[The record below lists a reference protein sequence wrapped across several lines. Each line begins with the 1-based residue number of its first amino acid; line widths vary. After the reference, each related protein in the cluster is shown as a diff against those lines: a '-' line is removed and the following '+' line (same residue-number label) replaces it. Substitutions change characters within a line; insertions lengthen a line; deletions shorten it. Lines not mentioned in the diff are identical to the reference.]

1 MRHFQRSGTGQD
13 WYALVVLHCEASR
26 SVGQISWDKL
36 QPRFL
41 LSSSCLL
48 LDSLL
53 PRMKKCW
60 TKYLLF
66 LHLKSLLFLLPF
78 LHLPSLTATLTLAL
92 PCPKKPLQGRG
103 KEAIEVEGGHQFWSR
118 VGALLFTLTSTG
130 FTEKKN
136 LLRHNKLC
144 GHNERA
150 SNLTT
155 FKKRMIE
162 DSEQFK

>member
-1 MRHFQRSGTGQD
+1 M
-13 WYALVVLHCEASR
+13 
-26 SVGQISWDKL
+26 
-36 QPRFL
+36 
-41 LSSSCLL
+41 
-48 LDSLL
+48 
-53 PRMKKCW
+53 
-60 TKYLLF
+60 
-66 LHLKSLLFLLPF
+66 
-78 LHLPSLTATLTLAL
+78 ATLTQA
-92 PCPKKPLQGRG
+92 PTPLSLS
-103 KEAIEVEGGHQFWSR
+103 KEEERRTPVLIPSGCSVVYTDFH
-118 VGALLFTLTSTG
+118 